1 MGILDLGGT
10 GNLVSYAA
18 QESLL
23 MLALYVRFL
32 QPTVAI
38 QKNTSQ
44 GVLPGVEGM
53 NATIIDP
60 RTVIYDAPV
69 IVRKEA
75 LLQRIADYVRQGY
88 VYHVS
93 GTVAVHKAPALA
105 QKFRDYYRVDLD
117 RNARYRRKRLGQAN
131 AELLLYSAADPNA
144 HLVWVLL
151 VTNGLHPAH
160 HAERLKDARER
171 GQRLV
176 VTGYELVR
184 QPRHGSS
191 AAAWTWRIEDEQVQ
205 TWRYRLK
212 SLIRTHGDA
221 ELQRAWWSLTH
232 APGFSAI
239 RKQTRGIM
247 TFAKSE
253 WKRSRAKT
261 EQWPF
266 RASIRLSYVRRITH
280 QTRPLTALMRE
291 RMLARTQDEPTA
303 PPGGAGT

>member
-1 MGILDLGGT
+1 
-10 GNLVSYAA
+10 
-18 QESLL
+18 

-44 GVLPGVEGM
+44 GVFLGVESV
-53 NATIIDP
+53 NVTIIDP
-60 RTVIYDAPV
+60 RMVIYNAPV

-93 GTVAVHKAPALA
+93 GTVAIHKAPALA

-117 RNARYRRKRLGQAN
+117 RNSRYRRKRLGQAN
-131 AELLLYSAADPNA
+131 AELLIYSTADTNED
-144 HLVWVLL
+144 LVWVLL

-184 QPRHGSS
+184 QVHVAALEPCLGWRTSS
-191 AAAWTWRIEDEQVQ
+191 
-205 TWRYRLK
+205 
-212 SLIRTHGDA
+212 
-221 ELQRAWWSLTH
+221 
-232 APGFSAI
+232 
-239 RKQTRGIM
+239 
-247 TFAKSE
+247 
-253 WKRSRAKT
+253 
-261 EQWPF
+261 
-266 RASIRLSYVRRITH
+266 
-280 QTRPLTALMRE
+280 
-291 RMLARTQDEPTA
+291 
-303 PPGGAGT
+303 

>member
-1 MGILDLGGT
+1 
-10 GNLVSYAA
+10 
-18 QESLL
+18 
-23 MLALYVRFL
+23 
-32 QPTVAI
+32 
-38 QKNTSQ
+38 
-44 GVLPGVEGM
+44 
-53 NATIIDP
+53 
-60 RTVIYDAPV
+60 
-69 IVRKEA
+69 
-75 LLQRIADYVRQGY
+75 
-88 VYHVS
+88 
-93 GTVAVHKAPALA
+93 
-105 QKFRDYYRVDLD
+105 
-117 RNARYRRKRLGQAN
+117 
-131 AELLLYSAADPNA
+131 
-144 HLVWVLL
+144 LL

-160 HAERLKDARER
+160 QAERLKDARER

-212 SLIRTHGDA
+212 SLIRSHGDA

-291 RMLARTQDEPTA
+291 RTHDTPTSPLGRGTHMNRCCSPCSARRPTNELRSTESGTRNRTKRQLVTVFDLARDWGHERMRYVCQRLL
-303 PPGGAGT
+303 GTSTTLVRLLPIFCLV